1 MTQVEIRVTHIEGK
15 KHQRLPAN
23 TRSYK
28 DKERIL
34 LYRFQERSK
43 WQPTPGCL
51 MDNSMDR
58 GAWQATVHGAVKSWT

>member
-1 MTQVEIRVTHIEGK
+1 MTQVEIRVTHIQGK

-34 LYRFQERSK
+34 LYRFQERCQ

-51 MDNSMDR
+51 S
-58 GAWQATVHGAVKSWT
+58 G